1 MVLLSSWSDVNM
13 GALQGLLLRSD
24 QTDSVISELV
34 QKLMNGM
41 STWESDEV
49 RAIFSVV
56 TGTVP
61 HLPVPHGTGT

>member
-1 MVLLSSWSDVNM
+1 M

-34 QKLMNGM
+34 QKLMYGM

-49 RAIFSVV
+49 SWGSNLLRKDQGFELCFNLRIKRLS
-56 TGTVP
+56 
-61 HLPVPHGTGT
+61 